1 MKLSYAVTVC
11 NEINE
16 IERLLPF
23 LVEHKREQDEVV
35 VLFDS
40 TNGSKSVEEY
50 LRSKS
55 VNQVGFRWH
64 STKFEGNFSDLKN
77 TLTGMCAGDYVF
89 QIDADE
95 MPTEYMMKLIPQIIE
110 ANPVDLIRV
119 PRINTVDGL
128 TENHIKM
135 WHWSVNENG
144 WVNYPDYQWRI
155 YKNDPRI
162 RWFGGVHEKI
172 LGHSTYAH
180 LPAEETDLALRHHK
194 TIDRQ
199 EKQNSYY
206 DSL

>member
-144 WVNYPDYQWRI
+144 WVNYPDYQFRLC
-155 YKNDPRI
+155 KNIPDI
-162 RWFGGVHEKI
+162 KWQNKVHEVLVGYKS
-172 LGHSTYAH
+172 LAP
-180 LPAEETDLALRHHK
+180 LPADDNTFALGHHK
-194 TIDRQ
+194 TIEKQ
-199 EKQNSYY
+199 EKQNNYY
-206 DSL
+206 NTL